1 MRESVLEVPGARLR
15 HFVRGAGPVL
25 LLVAG
30 GHGDAGATDAL
41 AARLADRY
49 TVVTYDRRGLSGST
63 VEEPERTTVA
73 VHADDVS
80 RLLAALTPEPALV
93 FGSSL
98 GGLVALEFAIRH
110 PGRVRTVVAHEPAAV
125 QLLPEPE
132 RASAVRD
139 LLGAREAFEAAG
151 VDAALRRFARFA
163 GIDPADR
170 EPDAPARARGP
181 EQVRNAGFLLRY
193 DVPTLPGHL
202 LDLGALKGSGVRVV
216 AGVGENSGRVWPRR
230 CGELLAA
237 ELGVPCAGFPG
248 GHNGYAFR
256 PRGTAERLHE
266 VLSGHGEQASAPGGG
281 TGGSGRPAAV

>member
-25 LLVAG
+25 VLVSG
-30 GHGDAGATDAL
+30 GHGDAGVTDAL
-41 AARLADRY
+41 ADRLADRY
-49 TVVTYDRRGLSGST
+49 TVVTYDRRGLSGSP
-63 VEEPERTTVA
+63 VEEPERTTVP

-110 PGRVRTVVAHEPAAV
+110 PGQARAVVAHEPAAV

-132 RASAVRD
+132 RSSAVRD
-139 LLGAREAFEAAG
+139 LLGAQEAFGTRG

-163 GIDPADR
+163 GIDPTDR
-170 EPDAPARARGP
+170 EPDAPTRARGP
-181 EQVRNAGFLLRY
+181 EQVRNAEFLLRH
-193 DVPTLPGHL
+193 DVSALRGHL
-202 LDLGALKGSGVRVV
+202 LDLAALRGSGVRVV
-216 AGVGENSGRVWPRR
+216 PGVGENSGRLWPRR

-237 ELGVPCAGFPG
+237 ELGVACEGFPG

-256 PRGTAERLHE
+256 PRATAERLHE
-266 VLSGHGEQASAPGGG
+266 VLSGPG
-281 TGGSGRPAAV
+281 A